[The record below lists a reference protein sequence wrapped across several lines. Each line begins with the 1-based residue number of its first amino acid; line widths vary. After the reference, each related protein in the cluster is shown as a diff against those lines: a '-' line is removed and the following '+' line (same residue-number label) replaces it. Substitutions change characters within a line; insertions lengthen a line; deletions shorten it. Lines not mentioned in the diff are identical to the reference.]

1 MPRPHELSSHDEAAV
16 RAIASRC
23 LPRLASI
30 ERVPSVHNI
39 VCRLRLSDGRRRV
52 LKLAKS
58 NVASPGLVREPGVYA
73 LLHRHGLPVPRL
85 DCEDL
90 HGQVIGRPWFIAEDA
105 GRRSAGDPSGLSST
119 NRRALY
125 RRVGRLLASVHELTF
140 DRPADFAGAG
150 LVPATFDRSPMQAW
164 HQRQLHEAQRLG
176 LLGNDRSGDALLPRS
191 ALSAAADALATLPQ
205 TTGYALCHGD
215 FNPNQCVRR
224 GPNVTALVD
233 WEAAHIGDPAYDFA
247 AFEVMLR
254 VTVPRDLADAAI
266 EGYRERHPISPALEE
281 AYRPVRIAHA
291 AALAVTFKK
300 GRRHGP
306 LRAARAFL
314 GQAVAEAPLAA

>member
-1 MPRPHELSSHDEAAV
+1 MPRPYELTPQDESAV

-23 LPRLASI
+23 LPRLVSV

-39 VCRLRLSDGRRRV
+39 VCRLRTADGRRRV
-52 LKLAKS
+52 LKLARTGER
-58 NVASPGLVREPGVYA
+58 SPGLVREPAVYA
-73 LLHRHGLPVPRL
+73 MLRRHGLPVPRIE
-85 DCEDL
+85 CEDL
-90 HGQVIGRPWFIAEDA
+90 HGQLVGRPWFVAEDA
-105 GRRSAGDPSGLSST
+105 GRRSAGDPSGLSPS
-119 NRRALY
+119 NRRILY
-125 RRVGRLLASVHELTF
+125 RRVGRLLAEAHQLTF
-140 DRPADFAGAG
+140 DRPADFAGGG
-150 LVPATFDRSPMQAW
+150 LVPARFDRSPLQAW
-164 HQRQLHEAQRLG
+164 HQHQLHEVQRLG
-176 LLGNDRSGDALLPRS
+176 LIGNGRSDDALLPRS
-191 ALSAAADALATLPQ
+191 TFSAAADSLANLPRP
-205 TTGYALCHGD
+205 TGYALCHGD

-224 GPNVTALVD
+224 GPIITAVVD

-254 VTVPRDLADAAI
+254 ITVPRDLADAAI
-266 EGYRERHPISPALEE
+266 EGYRERHPISPSLEE

-314 GQAVAEAPLAA
+314 GETVAAGALAA